1 MAAFFGRERW
11 KATLALM
18 AIVAGLAAWM
28 LTKASRE
35 RAPASSPA
43 MLALPQE
50 ARVGRPA
57 LALSPDGSRLI
68 YVAERATA
76 SELFQLTL
84 EDGKGGVLAGT
95 ERAFDPFFSP
105 DAKWIGFFTDEGLAK
120 VSPPATAVGLCAAS
134 DPTGATWAWDGFI
147 YFAEGMGA
155 TLMRVPAEGGRP
167 EIVASGES
175 YFWPEALPR
184 RDALLVSRAAGG
196 IALVSIRTGEETLLL
211 EEGSHPRYVST
222 GHVVY
227 SLPGRL
233 MAVPFDADRLEVRG
247 SPELVVE
254 GVRTEAYGAA
264 QFAVSDGLLLFAP
277 GDASAAVDLVWRD
290 RLGRAS
296 SSLLRRDVYGGFS
309 LGPNGDRLAVEVFGR
324 THDIWIEDLLSHS
337 RSRLTVRGN
346 NGFPLWSPDG
356 SWVAFTSDRDGAW
369 NIYRKRSDG
378 TGSAE
383 RITHNAE
390 TKVPYSISPDKRWL
404 AYTEYNTDTRADVWL
419 VATSEPYRAEPYLKT
434 VFHESQLVFSPNG
447 RWVAYVSDR
456 SGRFEVY
463 VNSFPH
469 TRTEGAV
476 SVGKGEEPQWTPE
489 GNELIYRNG
498 RNGRNGERW
507 MLVPVTTEPTLT
519 SGEPRLLFEG
529 DYVHHAGRSY
539 DVAPDGLRLLM
550 IDRVAPSPMTELRI
564 VRERFVSRAGS

>member
-1 MAAFFGRERW
+1 MVAFFGPERW

-28 LTKASRE
+28 LTKALRE
-35 RAPASSPA
+35 TAPASSPP

-50 ARVGRPA
+50 ARVGRSA

-68 YVAERATA
+68 YVAERGTV

-95 ERAFDPFFSP
+95 EGAFDPFFSP

-134 DPTGATWAWDGFI
+134 HPTGASWAWDGFI

-196 IALVSIRTGEETLLL
+196 IALVSTRTGEETLLL

-264 QFAVSDGLLLFAP
+264 QFAVSDGLLFAP
-277 GDASAAVDLVWRD
+277 GDASGEVDLVWRD

-309 LGPNGDRLAVEVFGR
+309 LGPNGDRLAVEVFGQ
-324 THDIWIEDLLSHS
+324 THDIWIEDLLSLS

-390 TKVPYSISPDKRWL
+390 TKVPYSISPDRRWL

-434 VFHESQLVFSPNG
+434 AFHESQLVFSPNG

-456 SGRFEVY
+456 SGRFEIY
-463 VNSFPH
+463 LNSFPH
-469 TRTEGAV
+469 TRTEGVV
-476 SVGKGEEPQWTPE
+476 SVGKGEEPHWTPE
-489 GNELIYRNG
+489 GNELIY
-498 RNGRNGERW
+498 RNGERW
-507 MLVPVTTEPTLT
+507 MLVPVTTEPTLA

-529 DYVHHAGRSY
+529 DYVHHAGRSH
-539 DVAPDGLRLLM
+539 DVAPDGRLLM

-564 VRERFVSRAGS
+564 VRERFTSRAGS